1 MKGLVGNEDVGQ
13 MSAWYVLASIGMH
26 PICPGDTRMELSAP
40 LFDEV
45 TLRLT
50 GGKVF
55 TIRVKGQSPQNTY
68 IQSATLNGKPYT
80 KCYIDYQD
88 VVQGGVLEL
97 TLSDQ
102 PNKDW
107 GING

>member
-1 MKGLVGNEDVGQ
+1 

-45 TLRLT
+45 TLRLA
-50 GGKVF
+50 GSKVF
-55 TIRVKGQSPQNTY
+55 TIRVNGQSPQNTY

-102 PNKDW
+102 PNKNW
-107 GING
+107 GVGE